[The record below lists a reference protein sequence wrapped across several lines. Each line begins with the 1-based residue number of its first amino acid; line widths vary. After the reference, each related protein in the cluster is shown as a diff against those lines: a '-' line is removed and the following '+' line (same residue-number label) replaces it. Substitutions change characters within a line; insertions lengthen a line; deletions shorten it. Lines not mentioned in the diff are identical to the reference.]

1 MDPRY
6 AVHLAGRG
14 HDQEGAAGL
23 ALVVCVDAV
32 VGLLVPNE
40 FEGFVFA
47 GWQGGTLEGNGI
59 YAFGGREVG
68 MGGLDWV

>member
-1 MDPRY
+1 MYSWDSEY
-6 AVHLAGRG
+6 LTGGG
-14 HDQEGAAGL
+14 HNKEDSARL
-23 ALVVCVDAV
+23 ALVVGVDAI